1 MAQNYKSHVRYVPL
15 YHIVLYVLLLLCLIT
30 SSWNLF
36 RALSFHSG
44 RLVAVSLV
52 GLVLIGAIL
61 AWYSRVF
68 ALKAQDRAIR
78 AEENIR
84 HLALTGKLLDKRL
97 HLSQIIAL
105 RFANDEE
112 FLTLAT
118 KAAEEGMKASDIKQA
133 IRDWKADYHR
143 V

>member
-1 MAQNYKSHVRYVPL
+1 MDQNFKTHARYVPL
-15 YHIVLYVLLLLCLIT
+15 YHIALYIILLLCLIT
-30 SSWNLF
+30 SSWNLV

-44 RLVAVSLV
+44 RLVAVTLV
-52 GLVLIGAIL
+52 GLVLAGLII

-78 AEENIR
+78 AEENLR
-84 HLALTGKLLDKRL
+84 HFSLTGKLLDSQL

-105 RFANDEE
+105 RFASDEE
-112 FLTLAT
+112 FLELAKRAAAENM
-118 KAAEEGMKASDIKQA
+118 KAANIKQA
-133 IRDWKADYHR
+133 IRNWKADHHR